1 MAGTIAA
8 PDKMDKTSIDKYTKM
23 VSDAEAVLAAAG
35 YTPDKMLWECWRGLG
50 NPAVKKALTD
60 AAGCT
65 YTFTAGMTNWGIYD
79 LHVIKEGEYSTNIYS
94 YCDR

>member
-1 MAGTIAA
+1 MAELLMA
-8 PDKMDKTSIDKYTKM
+8 PNKMDRNAIDNYTKM

-50 NPAVKKALTD
+50 NPATKKVLAD
-60 AAGCT
+60 SAGCN
-65 YTFTAGMTNWGIYD
+65 YTFTAGMTNWGVSD

-94 YCDR
+94 FCDR